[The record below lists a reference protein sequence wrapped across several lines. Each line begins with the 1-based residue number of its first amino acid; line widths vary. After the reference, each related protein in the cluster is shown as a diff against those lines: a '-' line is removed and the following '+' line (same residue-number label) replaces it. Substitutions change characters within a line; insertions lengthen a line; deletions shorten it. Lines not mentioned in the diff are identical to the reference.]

1 MDEEPATP
9 DARKERLLQRR
20 HRLERRLAETA
31 LERFGLGD
39 AALEPLRL
47 GEGFTQVLCVSTGR
61 GERFALK
68 LYSPPP
74 PEGGGVPADAG
85 WARLHAGPVRLAR
98 GGRGGRPEALQP
110 TPARGRRGPG
120 RRRRGRGEAHVGAAA

>member
-20 HRLERRLAETA
+20 RRLERRLAEAA
-31 LERFGLGD
+31 LERFGWGA

-47 GEGFTQVLCVSTGR
+47 GEGFTQVLRVSTGR
-61 GERFALK
+61 GERFVLK

-74 PEGGGVPADAG
+74 PEGGGAPADAVE
-85 WARLHAGPVRLAR
+85 AGERHGFGHQQVRLA
-98 GGRGGRPEALQP
+98 PELREP
-110 TPARGRRGPG
+110 RKL
-120 RRRRGRGEAHVGAAA
+120 